1 MPQMICE
8 CFLVENKDARGG
20 SLLGV
25 SCLLFFLS
33 NQSFQNQI
41 AVLNICDL
49 IVAISWEEEPVANH
63 PPVSNVSDDSLQD
76 NGGEGNSNTLTV

>member
-1 MPQMICE
+1 MGFPV
-8 CFLVENKDARGG
+8 CFLFYK
-20 SLLGV
+20 SILP
-25 SCLLFFLS
+25 
-33 NQSFQNQI
+33 NQI

-63 PPVSNVSDDSLQD
+63 PPVAIVSDDSVQD